1 MKNHKVLRLHAYLDQ
16 VSVIYFCP
24 DDCKR
29 ALVTYFNSLAAT
41 HHSEDLPPEITVTLH
56 QQGKRFVPTHCDSH
70 GGVPYKPNDQYPNPP
85 LLREQGRILGVA
97 VARGLDV
104 SSATEMSELF
114 ADTGITPEIFER
126 QIVRRDYGQMA
137 VVL

>member
-29 ALVTYFNSLAAT
+29 ALVTYFDNLAAT
-41 HHSEDLPPEITVTLH
+41 HHSEGLPPEITVDLH
-56 QQGKRFVPTHCDSH
+56 QQGKCFVPTHCDTH
-70 GGVPYKPNDQYPNPP
+70 GVVPYRPSYEYSNPT
-85 LLREQGRILGVA
+85 LTREYGRVLGVA
-97 VARGLDV
+97 AAGGLDV
-104 SSATEMSELF
+104 SSTTILRRDF
-114 ADTGITPEIFER
+114 ADAGMTPEIFER
-126 QIVRRDYGQMA
+126 PIVRRSDGQMV